1 MNKDSLYAL
10 IIAGIF
16 LSVVIRG
23 WFCYRVLE
31 GLLSLSKPGATIV
44 LLSGLLYLYVNGL
57 KYTSL
62 MYGLLVVY
70 LLADIWHYWP
80 MSHTRAVML
89 DKSKDDARFT
99 DSQSIDLAF
108 ARHTAVHD
116 SPNMLRK
123 DVDATPLLLY
133 PPSDATLQS
142 MSG

>member
-1 MNKDSLYAL
+1 MKKDSLYAL
-10 IIAGIF
+10 IIAAIF

-31 GLLSLSKPGATIV
+31 ALLSLTKPGATVV
-44 LLSGLLYLYVNGL
+44 LLSVLVYLYTSGL

-70 LLADIWHYWP
+70 LLADIWHFWP
-80 MSHTRAVML
+80 MSETRRLML
-89 DKSKDDARFT
+89 DKDTDDARFT
-99 DSQSIDLAF
+99 DSQSVDLAF
-108 ARHTAVHD
+108 ARRTAVHD
-116 SPNMLRK
+116 SPNMLHK

-133 PPSDATLQS
+133 PPSDATLKA

>member
-1 MNKDSLYAL
+1 MNKDSLYSL

-16 LSVVIRG
+16 LSVVVRG

-31 GLLSLSKPGATIV
+31 GLLSLTKPGATIV
-44 LLSGLLYLYVNGL
+44 LLSGLVYLYVSDL
-57 KYTSL
+57 KYTAL

-80 MSHTRAVML
+80 NSETRRQML
-89 DKSKDDARFT
+89 DINKDEARFT

-133 PPSDATLQS
+133 PPSQETLRA

>member
-31 GLLSLSKPGATIV
+31 GLLSLTKPGATVV
-44 LLSGLLYLYVNGL
+44 LLSILLYLYTKDL
-57 KYTSL
+57 KYTAL

-70 LLADIWHYWP
+70 LLADIWHFWP
-80 MSHTRAVML
+80 TSQTRQVML
-89 DKSKDDARFT
+89 DKNKDDARFT

-108 ARHTAVHD
+108 ARRTAVHD

-123 DVDATPLLLY
+123 DVDATPLLLF
-133 PPSDATLQS
+133 PPSVENLRS
-142 MSG
+142 MNG

>member
-31 GLLSLSKPGATIV
+31 GLLSLTKPGATVV
-44 LLSGLLYLYVNGL
+44 LLSILVYMYTKDL
-57 KYTSL
+57 KYTAL
-62 MYGLLVVY
+62 MFGLLVVY
-70 LLADIWHYWP
+70 LLADIWHFWP
-80 MSHTRAVML
+80 TSETRRVML
-89 DKSKDDARFT
+89 DVDKDKARFT

-133 PPSDATLQS
+133 PPSQSTLKS